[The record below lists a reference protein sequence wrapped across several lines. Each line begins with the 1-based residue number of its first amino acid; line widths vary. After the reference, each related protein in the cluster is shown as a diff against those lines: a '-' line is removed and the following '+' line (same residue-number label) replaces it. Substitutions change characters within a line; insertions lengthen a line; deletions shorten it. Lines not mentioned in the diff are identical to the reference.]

1 MLKGLGDLGNL
12 MKMQKEM
19 KNFQK
24 NLKKAKMDG
33 ESAEGLVKAT
43 VSGEYRLLSITVDKS
58 LAEGGD
64 VKKLEKHILTA
75 VNDATEKM
83 MNYSTTEMAKFT
95 GGFDLSSMFK

>member
-33 ESAEGLVKAT
+33 ESVDALVKAT
-43 VSGEYRLLSITVDKS
+43 VSGEYRLLSITVDKT
-58 LAEGGD
+58 LLDGGD

-83 MNYSTTEMAKFT
+83 MNYSTTEMSKFT